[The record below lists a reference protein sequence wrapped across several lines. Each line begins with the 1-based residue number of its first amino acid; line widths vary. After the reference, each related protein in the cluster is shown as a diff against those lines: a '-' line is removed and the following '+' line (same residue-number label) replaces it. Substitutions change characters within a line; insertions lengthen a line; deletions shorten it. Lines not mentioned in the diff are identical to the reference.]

1 MEEKIT
7 PKFAKQGGLV
17 PAIVQDHMSGQ
28 VLMLAYMNEEAWNMT
43 LETREA
49 HYFSRSRQTL
59 WHKGDTSG
67 HVQRVKEIL
76 LDCDADTV
84 LLKVEQVGG
93 AACHEG
99 YASCFFR
106 RRRGTA
112 GRRWGRRF
120 LIPGRYTSVDKLR
133 LGIPKGSL
141 EKATIDLFRRAGWN
155 IKGNG
160 RSYFPDIDDPE
171 IACTMCRAQEM
182 SRYVE
187 NGTLDCGLTGKDWII
202 ENDSRVVVVA
212 DLMYSKA
219 SSRPVR
225 WVLAVPGDSEIRSIA
240 DMAGKKIATELV
252 NYTHRYFQSKKIP
265 VTVEFSWGA
274 TEAKVAQGLADA
286 VVEVTETG
294 STIRAHGLKI
304 IHEFF
309 QSNTQLIVNP
319 EVWENNDF
327 KREKIENLRVLLMG
341 ALRAENMVGLKM
353 NIQEK
358 SLKSI
363 IALLPSLLAPTISSL
378 YETDWYS
385 VEVVVNQEEVRSL
398 VPRLVA
404 AGAQGIVEYP
414 LYKVI

>member
-1 MEEKIT
+1 M
-7 PKFAKQGGLV
+7 
-17 PAIVQDHMSGQ
+17 
-28 VLMLAYMNEEAWNMT
+28 
-43 LETREA
+43 
-49 HYFSRSRQTL
+49 
-59 WHKGDTSG
+59 
-67 HVQRVKEIL
+67 
-76 LDCDADTV
+76 
-84 LLKVEQVGG
+84 
-93 AACHEG
+93 
-99 YASCFFR
+99 
-106 RRRGTA
+106 
-112 GRRWGRRF
+112 
-120 LIPGRYTSVDKLR
+120 DKLR

-187 NGTLDCGLTGKDWII
+187 NGTLDCGLTGKDWIM

-225 WVLAVPGDSEIRSIA
+225 WVLAVPGDSEIRTIA

>member
-1 MEEKIT
+1 M
-7 PKFAKQGGLV
+7 
-17 PAIVQDHMSGQ
+17 
-28 VLMLAYMNEEAWNMT
+28 
-43 LETREA
+43 
-49 HYFSRSRQTL
+49 
-59 WHKGDTSG
+59 
-67 HVQRVKEIL
+67 
-76 LDCDADTV
+76 
-84 LLKVEQVGG
+84 
-93 AACHEG
+93 
-99 YASCFFR
+99 
-106 RRRGTA
+106 
-112 GRRWGRRF
+112 
-120 LIPGRYTSVDKLR
+120 DKLR

-141 EKATIDLFRRAGWN
+141 EKATIDLFRRAGWH
-155 IKGNG
+155 IKVNG

-187 NGTLDCGLTGKDWII
+187 NGTLDCGLTGKDWIM
-202 ENDSRVVVVA
+202 ENDSQVMVVA

-219 SSRPVR
+219 STRPVR
-225 WVLAVPGDSEIRSIA
+225 WVLAVPADSDIRSLK
-240 DMAGKKIATELV
+240 DLAGKKIATELV
-252 NYTHRYFQSKKIP
+252 NYTRRYFESRNIP
-265 VTVEFSWGA
+265 VSVEFSWGA

-294 STIRAHGLKI
+294 STIKAHGLKI

-319 EVWENNDF
+319 QVWENDPF
-327 KREKIENLRVLLMG
+327 KREKIENLRVLLLG

-353 NIQEK
+353 NIPEK
-358 SLKSI
+358 SLKAI

-385 VEVVVNQEEVRSL
+385 VEVVVNQEEVRNL